1 MSCTGLPHDR
11 PSAGAR
17 AAGSPAADSEK
28 ARRGLA
34 RQFSRVGAFA
44 GLLLGGLLLALVA
57 PAWAWAAPSPAAA
70 PPPPAA
76 TASTTPGGSAAP
88 TSGESIVG
96 TLRSGDNALAGIRV
110 TVTPATGGPATE
122 GLSDATGAFR
132 VSVPK
137 PGRYRVQLDTA
148 SLPKGVAL
156 APGAPNPLTVVV
168 APDRPERVALFR
180 LAGGAGST
188 ANTPNQPVEW
198 IQLLV
203 DGLKFG
209 LIIAMAAIGLS
220 LIYGTTQLTN
230 FAHGEL
236 VTFGALA
243 AFFFNVEIGVQLIIA
258 TVFAVIAGGL
268 AGSALELGLW
278 RPLRRRGTGL
288 IAALVVSIGLSLF
301 LRYLFLYL
309 YSGRTQPY
317 NDYAVG
323 TGIDIGPFNITARD
337 LWTMG
342 ISVVVLAAVG
352 VLLLRSRIGK
362 AMRAV
367 ADNRAL
373 AAASGID
380 VERII
385 LFVWVVGSAL
395 AALGGVFLGMSQ
407 QVTWDMGFQLL
418 LLMFAG
424 VTLGG
429 LGTAFGALLGSI
441 IVGVFISEST
451 LVIPIELKNVGAL
464 VILIVILLV
473 RPNGLLGRRE
483 RIG

>member
-1 MSCTGLPHDR
+1 MSRSLTGDAT
-11 PSAGAR
+11 STC
-17 AAGSPAADSEK
+17 PAPW
-28 ARRGLA
+28 R
-34 RQFSRVGAFA
+34 
-44 GLLLGGLLLALVA
+44 LLLAVLGALLLAIAV
-57 PAWAWAAPSPAAA
+57 PAAA
-70 PPPPAA
+70 
-76 TASTTPGGSAAP
+76 SAAP
-88 TSGESIVG
+88 VATVAQSAPPAPGANPSASGTSSTSAAAVVG
-96 TLRSGDNALAGIRV
+96 TLRSGDKALAGVRV
-110 TVTPATGGPATE
+110 TATPAAGGPSDE
-122 GLSDATGAFR
+122 GLSDATGSFR
-132 VSVPK
+132 VPLPK

-148 SLPKGVAL
+148 SLPQGVKL
-156 APGAPNPLTVVV
+156 DPGASNPLTLLIS
-168 APDRPERVALFR
+168 ADRPERVALFR

-188 ANTPNQPVEW
+188 APTPNQPVEW
-198 IQLLV
+198 VQLLV

-209 LIIAMAAIGLS
+209 LIVAMAAIGLS
-220 LIYGTTQLTN
+220 LIFGTTQLTN

-243 AFFFNVEIGVQLIIA
+243 AFFFNVVLDIQLIIA
-258 TVFAVIAGGL
+258 TLLAVL
-268 AGSALELGLW
+268 AGALAGAVLELGLW

-337 LWTMG
+337 LITMG
-342 ISVVVLAAVG
+342 ISAAVLAAVG
-352 VLLLRSRIGK
+352 LLLLRSRTGK

-385 LFVWVVGSAL
+385 LFVWVVGAGL

-407 QVTWDMGFQLL
+407 QVKWDMGFQLL
-418 LLMFAG
+418 LLMFAS

-464 VILIVILLV
+464 VILILILLV